1 MSFVLFKTGS
11 LAMALIS
18 GGTSSSVPSLS
29 VHQEELRHNT
39 QQKHNV
45 KIPQSCNDVII
56 MVSIRTGNIQMH
68 KVQAVI
74 KQFSLVTAETRMPE
88 TMVIGE
94 LLWVWRAETESLP
107 RHRHVAKSKRK
118 PSTWNSSTQ

>member
-1 MSFVLFKTGS
+1 
-11 LAMALIS
+11 MALIS